1 MLPLQSPRAP
11 LEPKVQAA
19 MQQRPVVV
27 EPGLPVPDTNERHT
41 ELFGPVRSDPMVA
54 RQERKKDA
62 FLTSAGGRGAGAD
75 VPRPLGSI

>member
-27 EPGLPVPDTNERHT
+27 EPGLPVPDTDEGHT

-54 RQERKKDA
+54 RQERKTL
-62 FLTSAGGRGAGAD
+62 FSRPPGGGGL
-75 VPRPLGSI
+75 VQMSPEL